1 MTRDN
6 LRDVIGLR
14 MQLAREV
21 LDLAEEHRDEV
32 WTRLRSRISDLQD
45 EPEGDARKEATARP
59 AGPVGPERRPPPPP
73 PPPAEPM
80 YAGEEPTE
88 RRLRWPRLGLVHVA
102 GALIAAAAV
111 AAAIALS

>member
-59 AGPVGPERRPPPPP
+59 AGPVGPERRR
-73 PPPAEPM
+73 PPAEPM